1 LMTLLE
7 PKLTGDWITGFL
19 QTYQQGG
26 WMPMWPNPAETNIMI
41 GTHADAVVSDAY
53 MKGIRNYDIQLAY
66 EAMRKDAMVPPDGD
80 TQRKYSDRDR
90 WTSFEGRAGASYYH
104 TIGYVPVDKT
114 SESVSRTL
122 EYGLDDWCVAQVA
135 NDLGKI
141 SDYEQ
146 LMRWS
151 KNYKNVYNKPE
162 GFMQPRK
169 FNGEWIITDDND
181 HTGMTEGSKWTYL
194 FCVMQDIPGLIQL
207 MGGNDKFATKLDLN
221 FKENHYR
228 HDNEPGHHYIY
239 LYDYCNQPWKT
250 QELARVHTSQNYRN
264 APDGL
269 IGNDDLGQMS
279 SWYLFSTMGFYPVTP
294 GSNVF
299 AIGAPQFPV
308 IKIKLPVK
316 NGIILTIR
324 ANNLTNDN
332 KYIKEA
338 YLDNKRIE
346 YPFINYFDLIKATEL
361 RFEMTDK
368 PTPEAFTS
376 LNDTH

>member
-1 LMTLLE
+1 
-7 PKLTGDWITGFL
+7 
-19 QTYQQGG
+19 
-26 WMPMWPNPAETNIMI
+26 
-41 GTHADAVVSDAY
+41 
-53 MKGIRNYDIQLAY
+53 
-66 EAMRKDAMVPPDGD
+66 
-80 TQRKYSDRDR
+80 
-90 WTSFEGRAGASYYH
+90 
-104 TIGYVPVDKT
+104 
-114 SESVSRTL
+114 
-122 EYGLDDWCVAQVA
+122 
-135 NDLGKI
+135 
-141 SDYEQ
+141 
-146 LMRWS
+146 
-151 KNYKNVYNKPE
+151 
-162 GFMQPRK
+162 
-169 FNGEWIITDDND
+169 
-181 HTGMTEGSKWTYL
+181 
-194 FCVMQDIPGLIQL
+194 
-207 MGGNDKFATKLDLN
+207 
-221 FKENHYR
+221 
-228 HDNEPGHHYIY
+228 
-239 LYDYCNQPWKT
+239 
-250 QELARVHTSQNYRN
+250 
-264 APDGL
+264 
-269 IGNDDLGQMS
+269 MS